1 MDLNEA
7 ADMCICAACPTYF
20 DCSEPLAF
28 CLYAEGKS
36 SCISVE
42 RGCICP
48 TCPVQTAEGFVH
60 SLYCTR
66 GSAKTM
72 GGSGGA

>member
-1 MDLNEA
+1 MEIDEA
-7 ADMCICAACPTYF
+7 AGMCICEGCPTYF

-36 SCISVE
+36 ACIAVE

-48 TCPVQTAEGFVH
+48 GCPVQMANGFRH
-60 SLYCTR
+60 ELYCTR
-66 GSAKTM
+66 GSANALDAA
-72 GGSGGA
+72 GGK